1 MQSSDQLQLEQT
13 SGVCLEAKDC
23 LDGRSQ
29 SSCMNK
35 SSSTECSSS
44 FAANRKLSLPA
55 QLDTSISFPT
65 LQMTFFQVDTPS
77 SAPPNFPSSEVVDE
91 ESEKVEKPTSP
102 RQRRF
107 HGWRR
112 LRLPPKILISTSTA
126 TTTSRKQSRCLGV
139 GVAPQLVQSLTSLHS
154 GLPPPPPSPPLPHPP
169 ASTPLDLFQCLRTS
183 KSSEVL
189 SKRSASS
196 DPEIAQDLPSLIKSN
211 LCTYF
216 LSACRAGRLQEVQQA
231 LDAGVA
237 PTTVDPVSG
246 KSGLHQA
253 AKFGRLNV
261 VQYLIESG
269 ERFWCLQLSTSRS
282 VSLDQF
288 SFSLAVA
295 PRELLDLQDFEK
307 KQTALHKA
315 AACHRRRVCE
325 SLIRAGASAVCQ
337 DVNGDTPRILALRA
351 SDKKLA
357 HTLQIEELMQM
368 IKRSNEEFQPSAK
381 VTPST
386 PPLPHTP

>member
-1 MQSSDQLQLEQT
+1 
-13 SGVCLEAKDC
+13 
-23 LDGRSQ
+23 
-29 SSCMNK
+29 MNK

-261 VQYLIESG
+261 VQYLIES
-269 ERFWCLQLSTSRS
+269 
-282 VSLDQF
+282 
-288 SFSLAVA
+288 A